1 MILEVASLDVKAGQ
15 EREFE
20 AAFGEAQAIISSM
33 PGYISHQLQHCLENK
48 SRYLLLVNWQTLEDH
63 TVGFRESQQYQQWRD
78 LLHHFYDPFPTVE
91 HYTTVYRRGE

>member
-1 MILEVASLDVKAGQ
+1 MILEVASLDVIAGQ

-63 TVGFRESQQYQQWRD
+63 TVGFRQSEQYQQWRD